1 MIQEGTE
8 VTFTYTLTVDGEVLE
23 SNKGQEPLVFIQGD
37 GQVLPALEAQLL
49 GLKAGDEKTVNL
61 DAVNGYGEKT
71 DAAMQEVPLERI
83 PEDARKVGATL
94 QSEGFAGPIQVVEVK
109 EDVVVLDFNHPLAGK
124 DLSFEITIVEID
136 NDEPSEPAN

>member
-1 MIQEGTE
+1 M
-8 VTFTYTLTVDGEVLE
+8 LE